1 MKKPRQVRPARRTRT
16 NVGRKSDITDPGVME
31 AYERL
36 KEVEEYLKERDDINS
51 AEDLV
56 KWGRAK
62 GWIGL

>member
-1 MKKPRQVRPARRTRT
+1 
-16 NVGRKSDITDPGVME
+16 ME

-36 KEVEEYLKERDDINS
+36 KEVEEYLKRDDVNS